1 MFVKTIARGRVVSL
15 EDLEAESGQGRDMWR
30 MTGDVEV
37 PGDVV
42 LPFRFGSVA
51 VYVSTS
57 LYALLG
63 YVSNA
68 FWSLSSMLFASSL
81 HSPLSV
87 KGLLSLIISA
97 SASPAAFRGTTRLL
111 KRMSRR
117 MNEQINYSSSLSME
131 YQCTCSARTVEDK
144 HERPRSLWSNST
156 NPLLSRLTV
165 S

>member
-30 MTGDVEV
+30 MRGDVEV

-63 YVSNA
+63 
-68 FWSLSSMLFASSL
+68 
-81 HSPLSV
+81 
-87 KGLLSLIISA
+87 
-97 SASPAAFRGTTRLL
+97 
-111 KRMSRR
+111 
-117 MNEQINYSSSLSME
+117 
-131 YQCTCSARTVEDK
+131 
-144 HERPRSLWSNST
+144 
-156 NPLLSRLTV
+156 
-165 S
+165 